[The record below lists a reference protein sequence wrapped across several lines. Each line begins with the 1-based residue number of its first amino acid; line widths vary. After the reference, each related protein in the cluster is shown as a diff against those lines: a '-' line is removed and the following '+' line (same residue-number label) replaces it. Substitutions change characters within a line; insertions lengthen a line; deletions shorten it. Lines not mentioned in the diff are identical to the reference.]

1 MKNIL
6 NTVLLMAML
15 VISIAICDEV
25 FFSNVASAESS
36 IASTTANASITKA
49 TVSNDLKIAYEK
61 QDDITATTKNFL
73 LDNWGKLSLA
83 FLAFLEV
90 VARLT
95 PSVTDNTVITFIK
108 KLLDSFIP
116 NKNTNGTL
124 F

>member
-61 QDDITATTKNFL
+61 QDDLIASTSSFFAE
-73 LDNWGKLSLA
+73 NWGKLSLA

-95 PSVTDNTVITFIK
+95 PSATDNTVISYLK

-116 NKNTNGTL
+116 NKAKNGTL